1 MPTYEL
7 TCHDCGERFETF
19 LMRMLRDAD
28 KICPSCGSDRVQ
40 QGVGGGY
47 LGSGTAAARDGL
59 SPRGSCSPG
68 AFT

>member
-7 TCHDCGERFETF
+7 TCHDCGERFELF

-28 KICPSCGSDRVQ
+28 KVCPSCGSVCVQ

-47 LGSGTAAARDGL
+47 LGSGTTAAGDTLSAR
-59 SPRGSCSPG
+59 SSCGPG